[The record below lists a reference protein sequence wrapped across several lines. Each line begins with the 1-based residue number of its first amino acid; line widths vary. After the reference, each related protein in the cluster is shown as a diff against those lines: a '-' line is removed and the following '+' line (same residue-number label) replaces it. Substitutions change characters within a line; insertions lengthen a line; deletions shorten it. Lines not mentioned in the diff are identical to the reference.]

1 MSRLELN
8 HKTKGSDFSRGHNDI
23 SVRSLVPELRNAL
36 QDVVG
41 INDMPRVIAAVKRTI
56 RDHTSRYIEKCE
68 TYRSQLKIMDE
79 ELRTRRQTEQRWRTA
94 FENSAIGIFMADS
107 AGRYVA
113 ANRAFLDMLGYTASE
128 LYRLS
133 VLEATF
139 EGDRKANLELINE
152 LMAGERQHFQME
164 KRYCRKDRSLVWVRS
179 NVVLVPGIGLKE
191 PFWMSVVEDITQRKL
206 AEDKLRASERSLRE
220 LTETIPQMLWSTD
233 ADGANDYCNQR
244 MLEYTGL
251 SAEEVR
257 GSGWKKAVHP
267 DDVEKLVEAW
277 KVAVSMGQPFQ
288 YEFRWFRVTEGI
300 YRWCITSGL
309 PLRDQ
314 RGRIVKWF
322 GTVVDLHDWK
332 QTQQALQT
340 TQMELARVSRMTT
353 MGELAASIAHEVNQP
368 LTAVINNSNA
378 CRRLLA
384 DNKLDPGVLQCALEQ
399 IVAEA
404 TRAASVIARIRA
416 FITKAPPE
424 RNRLDINEI
433 IQEVLPLTARELDK
447 NEVQLV
453 LQLTEALPTVLGDR
467 VQLQQVL
474 LNLIVNAIEAMTIVK
489 NRPRLLCVQSQVDQL
504 GDVLVAVRDSGAG
517 LNSDA
522 DLVFTP
528 FFTTKAHG
536 MGLGLSISRSLIQGH
551 AGRLW
556 IEPNS
561 PHGTVFCFTLPA
573 EIGGALD

>member
-551 AGRLW
+551 GGRLW

>member
-433 IQEVLPLTARELDK
+433 IHEVLPLTARELDK